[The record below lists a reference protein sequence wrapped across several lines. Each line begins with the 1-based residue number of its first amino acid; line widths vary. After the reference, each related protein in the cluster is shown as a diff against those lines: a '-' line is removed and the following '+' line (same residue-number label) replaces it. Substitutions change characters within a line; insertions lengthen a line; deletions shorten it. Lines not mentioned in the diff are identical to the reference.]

1 MNRNSI
7 AIPGILQIYAAN
19 IFVVLLF
26 FNTILVFGGNIKK
39 SFNATVFQPVHLFLP
54 SGYQRHPYKLSPD
67 SRDSLQLKR

>member
-39 SFNATVFQPVHLFLP
+39 F
-54 SGYQRHPYKLSPD
+54 
-67 SRDSLQLKR
+67 